1 MVLIVGV
8 VCVFVWRGRGDCR
21 GGVVLVL
28 VVRVGSDGTDG
39 GLWCIRVSGGS
50 GVVCGWVGE
59 GGVMVV
65 VVEVVVVGGQGEW
78 RQLGVLKVWG
88 RR

>member
-1 MVLIVGV
+1 M
-8 VCVFVWRGRGDCR
+8 FVWRGRGDCR

-50 GVVCGWVGE
+50 GGVCGWVG
-59 GGVMVV
+59 GG
-65 VVEVVVVGGQGEW
+65 GG
-78 RQLGVLKVWG
+78 
-88 RR
+88 